1 MTRSK
6 LGAAMARALSCL
18 LLAGAATPALA
29 GACRVTD
36 FSDKPL
42 ASLSE
47 VQRLS
52 FAVQMTRTEYDR
64 LRAAQPGNPNY
75 YELIARSESLPAA
88 RQAARDR
95 LYSLKLDNVMDYAV
109 FWSHD
114 WLTDEAIR
122 KFADCESGR
131 QPGLAIY
138 GRPESPGE
146 FHLTYV
152 HITPIGIE
160 KITTRVIASDNV
172 ANIDQLKADLA
183 ALGPK
188 DNYIA
193 RTFAAKLIDP
203 TKPAV
208 IVMRG
213 GWETPRFAYIPVYP
227 TPDYFNGGK

>member
-1 MTRSK
+1 VTQSTP
-6 LGAAMARALSCL
+6 GAALASVLSCL
-18 LLAGAATPALA
+18 LFAATAAPALA

-42 ASLSE
+42 SSLNE
-47 VQRLS
+47 VERLS

-64 LRAAQPGNPNY
+64 LKAAQPGSPNY
-75 YELIARSESLPAA
+75 VELIAKSESLPAA

-95 LYSLKLDNVMDYAV
+95 LYSLKLDNVMEYGA

-131 QPGLAIY
+131 QPGLAFY
-138 GRPESPGE
+138 GRSENPGE

-152 HITPIGIE
+152 HVTPIGIE
-160 KITTRVIASDNV
+160 KITTRVVASDNV

-183 ALGPK
+183 ALGPQ

-203 TKPAV
+203 GKPAV

-213 GWETPRFAYIPVYP
+213 GWETPKFAYIPVYP
-227 TPDYFNGGK
+227 TADYFNGAK